1 MDKFSNRLSS
11 FILNNIMQIKRI
23 TIIGTIILGILAC
36 NKVPISGRRQMNLL
50 PESQL
55 LGMSL
60 TQYNQ
65 FLGENPPMSDQIEDT
80 KLVRKVGN
88 RIARAVE
95 KYMKDNNLSN
105 KIAGYKWEF
114 NLVNQ
119 NVINAWCMPGGK
131 VVVYTGI
138 LPVTKTEAGL
148 AVVMGHEIAHAV
160 ARHGNER
167 MSQGIVAAVG
177 AAGLA
182 VALKEKPA
190 ETQALFLG
198 AYGVTTGA
206 GILAFGRNHESE
218 ADKLGMVF
226 MAMAGYEPKEAIPF
240 WERMKAA
247 SGGGSSVPEFLS
259 THPSHDTRIERI
271 TEWLPN
277 AESYFVKAL
286 D

>member
-1 MDKFSNRLSS
+1 MKITRFSLVLLA
-11 FILNNIMQIKRI
+11 FL
-23 TIIGTIILGILAC
+23 TVLAC

-60 TQYNQ
+60 TQYNT
-65 FLGENPPMSDQIEDT
+65 FLGENPPMSEQIEDT

-95 KYMKDNNLSN
+95 KYMKDNNMSK
-105 KIAGYKWEF
+105 KIEGYKWEF

-138 LPVTKTEAGL
+138 LPVTKNEAGL

-190 ETQALFLG
+190 ETQALFLS
-198 AYGVTTGA
+198 AYGVTTGV
-206 GILAFGRNHESE
+206 GMLAFGRNHESE

-247 SGGGSSVPEFLS
+247 SGGSGGTPEFLS

-277 AESYFVKAL
+277 AESYFVKAV

>member
-1 MDKFSNRLSS
+1 MKITRFSLVLLA
-11 FILNNIMQIKRI
+11 FL
-23 TIIGTIILGILAC
+23 TVLAC

-60 TQYNQ
+60 TQYNS

-95 KYMKDNNLSN
+95 KYMKDNNMSK
-105 KIAGYKWEF
+105 KIEGYKWEF

-190 ETQALFLG
+190 ETQALFLS
-198 AYGVTTGA
+198 AYGVTTGV
-206 GILAFGRNHESE
+206 GMLAFGRNHESE

-247 SGGGSSVPEFLS
+247 SGGSGGTPEFLS

-277 AESYFVKAL
+277 AESYFVKAV

>member
-1 MDKFSNRLSS
+1 MKITRFSLVLLA
-11 FILNNIMQIKRI
+11 FL
-23 TIIGTIILGILAC
+23 TVLAC

-60 TQYNQ
+60 TQYNS
-65 FLGENPPMSDQIEDT
+65 FLGENPPMSEQIEDT
-80 KLVRKVGN
+80 KMVRKVGN

-95 KYMKDNNLSN
+95 KYMKDNNMSK
-105 KIAGYKWEF
+105 KIEGYNWEF

-190 ETQALFLG
+190 ETQALFLS
-198 AYGVTTGA
+198 AYGVTTGV
-206 GILAFGRNHESE
+206 GMLAFGRNHESE

-247 SGGGSSVPEFLS
+247 SGGSGGTPEFLS

-277 AESYFVKAL
+277 AESYFVKEV

>member
-1 MDKFSNRLSS
+1 MKITRFSLVLLA
-11 FILNNIMQIKRI
+11 FL
-23 TIIGTIILGILAC
+23 TVLAC

-60 TQYNQ
+60 TQYNT

-95 KYMKDNNLSN
+95 KYMKDNNMSN

-190 ETQALFLG
+190 ETQALFLS
-198 AYGVTTGA
+198 AYGVTTGV
-206 GILAFGRNHESE
+206 GMLAFGRNHESE

-247 SGGGSSVPEFLS
+247 SGGSGGTPEFLS

-277 AESYFVKAL
+277 AESYFVKAV